1 MVKLQTFA
9 SFMQSRFHRSAES
22 HLTDFMSRQ
31 QGHLMLGGRVD
42 LNVLAARYG
51 APLEVAYLPQI
62 TRQVH
67 AMMGWAAQA
76 ARVTSYAGTFLYA
89 YATKANFAADV
100 VRTALEAGAHYET
113 SAAADV
119 EIAHHL
125 WKQGILK
132 SDRLL
137 ICNGSKEAHYTDAIL
152 RLRRA
157 GYAHVISVL
166 DDLEEFAALRACPLP
181 MQFGLRER
189 EAGNRDGAHPG
200 NDRFGLTTA
209 EMNEV
214 IAGLAGTPHAVVMYH
229 AMIGSQVENADHF
242 LATLRASI
250 RNYCQLRQRV
260 PTLRFFNYG
269 GGTPTSGYRLDFEF
283 DYTGFLTLLMEEM
296 RALCAEYQV
305 PVPDLV
311 GEFGR
316 YTVAN
321 HSVFLFDV
329 GQVKRGGEGQP
340 DWYLINGSLMV
351 SAPDSV
357 LVPDQR
363 FIILPLEGW
372 DRPLRPVRLGSRR
385 TCDSDDVYPR
395 PGNAPLL
402 LPDSGVG
409 TLIAVCGIG
418 AYQQMISGR
427 GGAHHCLSP
436 EPRRIIFEEKDGR
449 LIQRVDAAQSQAE
462 MMRLIGYQ
470 PARQPAPALP
480 LHPPLWAQPTV
491 NRRVKTMRLRQRPL
505 MAPAGIPT

>member
-1 MVKLQTFA
+1 MVQLQTFA
-9 SFMQSRFHRSAES
+9 SFMQSRFNRSAEG

-42 LNVLAARYG
+42 LNVQAARYG
-51 APLEVAYLPQI
+51 APLELVYLPQI

-67 AMMGWAAQA
+67 GMMGWAAQA
-76 ARVTSYAGTFLYA
+76 SRATSYAGAFLYA
-89 YATKANFAADV
+89 YATKANFSADV

-119 EIAHHL
+119 QIAHHL

-132 SDRLL
+132 ADRYL
-137 ICNGSKEAHYTDAIL
+137 ICNGSKEPHYTDAIL

-157 GYAHVISVL
+157 GHAQIISVL
-166 DDLEEFAALRACPLP
+166 DDLDEFAALRSCPLP
-181 MQFGLRER
+181 MQFGVRER
-189 EAGNRDGAHPG
+189 EAGNRDGAHLG
-200 NDRFGLTTA
+200 NDRFGLTPSEMTTA
-209 EMNEV
+209 A
-214 IAGLAGTPHAVVMYH
+214 AGLTGTPHSLVMYH
-229 AMIGSQVENADHF
+229 AMIGSQVEDADHF
-242 LATLRASI
+242 LTTLRTSI
-250 RNYCQLRQRV
+250 RNYCALRQRV

-296 RALCAEYQV
+296 RAMCQEYDV
-305 PVPDLV
+305 PMPDLV

-321 HSVFLFDV
+321 HSVYLFDV
-329 GQVKRGGEGQP
+329 GQVKAGSEGQP

-351 SAPDSV
+351 SIPDSV
-357 LVPDQR
+357 LVPDQK
-363 FIILPLEGW
+363 FVILPLDGW
-372 DRPLRPVRLGSRR
+372 ERPARPVRLGSRR

-395 PGNAPLL
+395 PGRAPLM

-409 TLIAVCGIG
+409 TVIAICGVG

-436 EPRRIIFEEKDGR
+436 EPRRIIFEEKNGQ
-449 LIQRVDAAQSQAE
+449 LVQRVEAAQTQAE
-462 MMRLIGYQ
+462 VMRLIGYR
-470 PARQPAPALP
+470 PVRQPAPAVP
-480 LHPPLWAQPTV
+480 VQAPLWQMPAPT
-491 NRRVKTMRLRQRPL
+491 RRIKPLRLRQRPQIVQ
-505 MAPAGIPT
+505 AGIPT